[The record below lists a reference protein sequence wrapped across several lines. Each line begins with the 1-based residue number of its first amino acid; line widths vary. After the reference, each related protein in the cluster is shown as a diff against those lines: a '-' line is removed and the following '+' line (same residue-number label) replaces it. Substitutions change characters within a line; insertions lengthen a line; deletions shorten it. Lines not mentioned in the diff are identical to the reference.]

1 MRLVDK
7 QPDLVFFLDG
17 QEPRQVG
24 GVAVHAVDAFDHDQD
39 VAVFLAVAREQMVE
53 MIQVVVAEFFDLR
66 RRAVGARDDAVMRE
80 FVDEDR
86 VALAAHQPGDRRHIG
101 EIAGDERQ
109 RAFHAKEFGDLR
121 LERLVR
127 GAFAA
132 DKPRGQRADA
142 EAVDLAL
149 CFLADPRVI
158 REPEIIVIGEA
169 DEVLALRLEFG
180 PQPVDLG
187 EERIAELQ
195 QGVASKTESPCRVI
209 L

>member
-1 MRLVDK
+1 MISS
-7 QPDLVFFLDG
+7 
-17 QEPRQVG
+17 EPRQVG
-24 GVAVHAVDAFDHDQD
+24 GVAVHAVDALDHDQH
-39 VAVFLAVAREQMVE
+39 VAVFLAVSREQMVE
-53 MIQVVVAEFFDLR
+53 MIQVVVAEFDR
-66 RRAVGARDDAVMRE
+66 PAAGAPSAPLDDAVMRE

-109 RAFHAKEFGDLR
+109 RAFHAEEFGDLR

-127 GAFAA
+127 RALAA
-132 DKPRGQRADA
+132 DEARGQRADA

-149 CFLADPRVI
+149 CFLADPRMI
-158 REPEIIVIGEA
+158 REAEIIVIGEA
-169 DEVLALRLEFG
+169 DEMLALRLELG